1 MVFTKKKV
9 SKKKSTINIVF
20 TKKKKIMK
28 NKSRKRGGTRI
39 GNYFNSKPT
48 FLQSCKK
55 SIMRNISNIIIPG
68 MTHSGAFIGDIIISK
83 YIRAIDF
90 LEYKDVD
97 VPTPEDQEK
106 IIKTQ
111 KALAAMAIG
120 ASTGLLAG
128 EITDDM
134 LSKVINPETD
144 SASPA
149 AVDASA
155 AGDDA
160 MDETGE
166 VIDETG
172 EATDASATD
181 ASAEESTTES
191 GSNSNQES
199 FFDNTTNG
207 IENGIE
213 NVADGI
219 ENVADGIENV
229 ADGIENVADGTMEIT
244 NTYKSIAREAGTK
257 LESVSD
263 KILNTE
269 IVGEATTSTLSQL
282 GVAGPAALTAL
293 SGGVI
298 ASTLAPVLIT
308 TLPLTLVA
316 AAVIYPYKKIYG
328 NDPPGAGISK
338 ENIAYHLLVING
350 IGLIVGPLGLS
361 IGLASQTVSKLL
373 FSDGYGSF
381 RTFALKWSQYLQNVT
396 RGLYNEK
403 KLTETQHFRLVFLI
417 ISFLNAIKH
426 SHKDATAY
434 FFAAENGETDG
445 IFNFMI
451 NHIVTKEKVKK
462 SMLIVCKEILNGKEA
477 FDKKNEELTINDAK
491 YKKKYKYILKN
502 RDDMIE
508 TVKDIRNAILRP
520 SACYPSSERV
530 TKKKVKK
537 TVKKI

>member
-207 IENGIE
+207 IEN
-213 NVADGI
+213 
-219 ENVADGIENV
+219 GIENV